1 MTVSTT
7 HQVPSLKKEGKD
19 VETSYCRQI
28 TATQYDKWCN
38 RWNMKAEATTAGKCS
53 ERTQPAGSV

>member
-28 TATQYDKWCN
+28 TATQYDK
-38 RWNMKAEATTAGKCS
+38 
-53 ERTQPAGSV
+53 